1 MCSKQS
7 RYLWNTKILFHV
19 FNKELST
26 IVQTKVTAMKCKT
39 AQCNKMLRSAV
50 QCSKR
55 LCNAYQWSEVH
66 LDQNWA
72 KSRHLLFKTFELS
85 NAMDSR
91 IVQWCMV
98 WLCINLSSMQYKVA
112 LYSGWFGFVLIFW
125 VFWSPLYS
133 GWFVSIWV
141 DMGGAQYQSGLKL
154 ATASLLPSYY
164 ETVCQWYHNGMEI

>member
-1 MCSKQS
+1 MHCAEKHSALCNLRTRYHTMCSDQCGVQLYYVVQWSVCSKQS

-72 KSRHLLFKTFELS
+72 KSRHLLFKTFELL
-85 NAMDSR
+85 MLWILGSR
-91 IVQWCMV
+91 IVHCLFSNGFLHCLPEKRQSHIS
-98 WLCINLSSMQYKVA
+98 CICLTFLHCEFSY
-112 LYSGWFGFVLIFW
+112 
-125 VFWSPLYS
+125 VFSN
-133 GWFVSIWV
+133 
-141 DMGGAQYQSGLKL
+141 GLPKR
-154 ATASLLPSYY
+154 
-164 ETVCQWYHNGMEI
+164 M

>member
-1 MCSKQS
+1 MHCAEKHSALCNLRTRYHTMCSDQCGVQLYYVVQWSVCSKQS

-125 VFWSPLYS
+125 VFWSEVH
-133 GWFVSIWV
+133 F
-141 DMGGAQYQSGLKL
+141 
-154 ATASLLPSYY
+154 
-164 ETVCQWYHNGMEI
+164 